1 MNSNRT
7 VFHVSDIPVEFVR
20 KNIKNVHLSVLPPE
34 GRVRLSGPFG
44 MSEDSARLAVVTRW
58 SWIKKKQK
66 QYASQ
71 RRETQREFVEGETH
85 YFKGH
90 KYLLSAVH
98 ELGPTSVK
106 VRGNGKI
113 ELRCRKN
120 AGRETRKRAFDTF
133 YRTHLRTLISE
144 KVGQFCCDLSV
155 DEPTIR
161 IQRMRTKWGSCAA
174 ASGRILI
181 NLELA
186 KKPTACVEYILAHEL
201 VHLRVRHHNEEFKAL
216 LEGIMP
222 DWAHRRDVLNSYPLA
237 YSEWPY

>member
-7 VFHVSDIPVEFVR
+7 VLHVSDIPVEFVR

-34 GRVRLSGPFG
+34 GRVRLSGPAG

-71 RRETQREFVEGETH
+71 RRETQREFVDGETH
-85 YFKGH
+85 YFDGH
-90 KYLLSAVH
+90 KYLLSVVHKHGPALVAVQ
-98 ELGPTSVK
+98 
-106 VRGNGKI
+106 GNGRIK
-113 ELRCRKN
+113 LSCREE
-120 AGRETRKRAFDTF
+120 ASREVRQKAFDVF
-133 YRTHLRTLISE
+133 YRAHLETLISK
-144 KVGQFCCDLSV
+144 KVSRFCSELSV

-161 IQRMRTKWGSCAA
+161 IQRMRTKWGSSTAT
-174 ASGRILI
+174 SGRILI

-201 VHLRVRHHNEEFKAL
+201 VHLRVRHHNEQFKAL

-222 DWAHRRDVLNSYPLA
+222 DWSHRRDILNSYPLA
-237 YSEWPY
+237 YDEWSY